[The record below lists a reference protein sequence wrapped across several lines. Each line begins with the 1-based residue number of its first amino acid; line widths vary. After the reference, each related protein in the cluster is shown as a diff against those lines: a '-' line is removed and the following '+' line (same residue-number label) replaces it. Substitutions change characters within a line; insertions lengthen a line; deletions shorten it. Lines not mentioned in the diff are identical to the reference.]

1 MIHIGICDDNA
12 AARMQLRSAL
22 ERNLYAR
29 GSEYDI
35 FEFSS
40 GEGMLG
46 WFEKHHT
53 ELDLLFLDIE
63 MGSMDGMEAAR
74 RIRVRNAAVQLV
86 FVTGY
91 ADYVVDGY
99 EVGALDYLMKP
110 AQPDRLNRVLTRAF
124 AALHLV
130 SDAVFLC
137 RNTEGTY
144 RIPRCEILYF
154 FSDRRLITCV
164 TASRSYPFYGKLD
177 EVQEELDG
185 SGFVRIHQRYL
196 VRAGAVSR
204 IGDGEVSVGKE
215 NLPISRSYRKDAMLA
230 LTRAML
236 EDGI

>member
-91 ADYVVDGY
+91 ADYVFDGY

-124 AALHLV
+124 CSAASGFRRSISLPQYGRHLPH
-130 SDAVFLC
+130 SALRNPVFLFRPPPDHLC
-137 RNTEGTY
+137 
-144 RIPRCEILYF
+144 
-154 FSDRRLITCV
+154 
-164 TASRSYPFYGKLD
+164 
-177 EVQEELDG
+177 
-185 SGFVRIHQRYL
+185 
-196 VRAGAVSR
+196 
-204 IGDGEVSVGKE
+204 
-215 NLPISRSYRKDAMLA
+215 YRKPQLS
-230 LTRAML
+230 LLWKT
-236 EDGI
+236 G